1 MVDEQ
6 RLRRRASA
14 PRRLALLF
22 DGHHLLTSQVRALV
36 LMGLGL
42 PLASLAVDPEI
53 MDSRLQNGGLG
64 IWFAAGLAI
73 VLSCAMAGVG
83 SLVRRAGGAGPA
95 RSAAPRAPR
104 AASIVRPWQRR

>member
-73 VLSCAMAGVG
+73 VLSCAMAGWAAWCAARG
-83 SLVRRAGGAGPA
+83 ERALREARRRARLA
-95 RSAAPRAPR
+95 
-104 AASIVRPWQRR
+104 QRR